1 MFYIFTNIISIYI
14 LEIFIQKL
22 LNELVLLS

>member
-1 MFYIFTNIISIYI
+1 MLYIFTNIISIYI